1 MSTKR
6 DMKKKSIA
14 LLFSG
19 QLRALDIELF
29 RKSLALFIGNH
40 FKFDIYIST
49 WDIMG
54 ISMAHNEE
62 NSITFHD
69 SNIEIYLNEMFKGFN
84 VKSRITYNYDE
95 WFHNMSDEYKEIQI
109 SDNYTFNTK
118 NSLAQLFLI
127 QQSYEQVSSI
137 NEYDYFIRLRFDSI
151 FFFELNEYLDKSV
164 IYNLNFGKA
173 YYPNRVY
180 DIFFVAPRKYS
191 NIIFKTY
198 SKIPELINND
208 FENGL
213 EKRDACRLL
222 YLSVASLKYPP
233 KVETLSYRYCDIFR
247 EKRGLLGYVYDL
259 YSWNISVSNTFQD
272 KMKFLIST
280 FRLNYRMPLQFLF
293 FLITNP
299 IKEFVFKQ
307 YQFLNF
313 LLKSRIK
320 TFITK

>member
-1 MSTKR
+1 MNNKP
-6 DMKKKSIA
+6 IA

-69 SNIEIYLNEMFKGFN
+69 SNIEIYLYEMFKGFN
-84 VKSRITYNYDE
+84 VKSRIIYNYEE

-127 QQSYEQVSSI
+127 QQSYEQVSLI

-151 FFFELNEYLDKSV
+151 FFFELNEYMDKSF

-173 YYPNRVY
+173 YHANRIY
-180 DIFFVAPRKYS
+180 DIFFVSPRKYS
-191 NIIFKTY
+191 NFLFKTY
-198 SKIPELINND
+198 SKIPELINSD
-208 FENGL
+208 FDNGL

-222 YLSVASLKYPP
+222 YLSIASLKYPP
-233 KVETLSYRYCDIFR
+233 KVATLSYRYCDIFR
-247 EKRGLLGYVYDL
+247 EKRGFLGYIYDI
-259 YSWNISVSNTFQD
+259 YYWNISVSNTFQD
-272 KMKFLIST
+272 KMKFLNSISRFSYT
-280 FRLNYRMPLQFLF
+280 MPLQFLF
-293 FLITNP
+293 FLFTNP
-299 IKEFVFKQ
+299 IKEFIFKH
-307 YQFLNF
+307 YLFLIF

-320 TFITK
+320 TFISK